1 MLTVTVRRTWHGL
14 EFVEDQVSADVG
26 IIVQASKYDLMARGV
41 AIDLLQMAKR
51 VGLQYEAAEYEDL
64 SGTENLPW
72 TTLLKMIERAIKP
85 YRDDTVEL
93 SMKASMSVSK
103 PADLG

>member
-1 MLTVTVRRTWHGL
+1 M
-14 EFVEDQVSADVG
+14 DVG
-26 IIVQASKYDLMARGV
+26 SIVQASKPDLVARGV

-51 VGLQYEAAEYEDL
+51 VGPRYDAAEYEDL
-64 SGTENLPW
+64 SRKENLPW
-72 TTLLKMIERAIKP
+72 TASLKMIEGAIKP

-93 SMKASMSVSK
+93 SIKAPRSVSK